1 MTWNIKDVTSDTTS
15 GGEQWGVTGAFSE
28 TDLNMG
34 ISAGFTINVP
44 VDLNNPITVNITDLV
59 KDAIDNG
66 DGFLRLMLHKENVN
80 NVSGLGAIQFYGWCG
95 RENSNGRQDF
105 EPDLFVRYMPVG
117 GTAVSGGANE
127 ADMGIATVEGATHPG
142 EKFIR
147 RDGRLRNLPFPPIRR
162 IPR

>member
-1 MTWNIKDVTSDTTS
+1 MLLDDTTS
-15 GGEQWGVTGAFSE
+15 GGERGVTGAFSE

-66 DGFLRLMLHKENVN
+66 DGFLRLMLHKENDN

-105 EPDLFVRYMPVG
+105 EPDLFVHNRV
-117 GTAVSGGANE
+117 
-127 ADMGIATVEGATHPG
+127 D
-142 EKFIR
+142 
-147 RDGRLRNLPFPPIRR
+147 
-162 IPR
+162 